1 MIYTLLIKDCNSCT
15 VCPFNVSTAVPSVPM
30 FHFDSL
36 FPQFQDVGGVFCSQS
51 NTLLSYNWLINACI
65 GCPVCPFDSRPVCIG
80 CPVMF
85 YPDPHLACGRSK
97 WNNYNR
103 IIDCNFTSNQTLLQS
118 HSARHLKLR
127 QSTKLIWHAPHTPII
142 THSKEHS
149 FLQEVRYFNM

>member
-1 MIYTLLIKDCNSCT
+1 MIYNWLIKPVLAVPSAHSIAVPSVFT
-15 VCPFNVSTAVPSVPM
+15 VPSVPM
-30 FHFDSL
+30 FHSDSL
-36 FPQFQDVGGVFCSQS
+36 FPRFQDVGGVFCWQS

-65 GCPVCPFDSRPVCIG
+65 GCPV

-118 HSARHLKLR
+118 HSARHLKLQ

-149 FLQEVRYFNM
+149 FVQEVRYFNM